1 MSFQWREGNQVSLL
15 INGDTYFPRLFEC
28 IRAARKE
35 VLLETFIIFE
45 DQVGQELQQTLIEAA
60 ERGVRVELTV
70 DGYGTADLGRE
81 FIQAMVRAGVNIYVF
96 DPSPRR
102 FGVRLNLFR
111 RLHRKIVVIDG
122 ECAFVGGINYSADHL
137 SDFGEMAKQDYAVE
151 VRGPIVA
158 DLHTASLQVLRPAL
172 RQPSRVHP
180 VMHYAGHARARLAVR
195 DNHRH
200 SRDIEVQYL
209 RAIRSADHRLVLA
222 NAYFFPG
229 YRLLREIRNAARR
242 GVAVSLILQ
251 GQPDMPWVRAFS
263 RLLYNYL
270 LRDGVMIYEYCERPL
285 HGKVALVDHEWST
298 VGSSN
303 LDPLSLALNLE
314 ANLIIRDPALNRHLG
329 QHLLTL
335 AAEHCQ
341 RISLERV
348 VRGYWWRAPLIFLC
362 FHFLRRFPAIAGW
375 LPAHSPRLASLHQD
389 GEQVR
394 PRSLGK
400 AS

>member
-60 ERGVRVELTV
+60 GRGVRVELTV

-96 DPSPRR
+96 DPSPRP

-111 RLHRKIVVIDG
+111 RLHRKIAVIDG

-137 SDFGEMAKQDYAVE
+137 SEYGEMAKQDYAVE

-158 DLHTASLQVLRPAL
+158 DLHAASLQMLRPAL
-172 RQPSRVHP
+172 QQPSRVHP
-180 VMHYAGHARARLAVR
+180 LTHYAGHARALLAVR

-200 SRDIEVQYL
+200 RRDIEVQYL
-209 RAIRSADHRLVLA
+209 RAIRAANHRLVLA

-375 LPAHSPRLASLHQD
+375 LPAHSPSLASLHQD
-389 GEQVR
+389 GER
-394 PRSLGK
+394 AHMRSLGK